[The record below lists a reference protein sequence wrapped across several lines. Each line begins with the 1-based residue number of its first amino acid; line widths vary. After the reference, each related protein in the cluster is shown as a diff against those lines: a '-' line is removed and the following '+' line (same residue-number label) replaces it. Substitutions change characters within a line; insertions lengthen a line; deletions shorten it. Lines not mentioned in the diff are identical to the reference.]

1 MLQQI
6 KYDRTSAVE
15 YAKKWAFK
23 RNPRYF
29 DFEDLGGDCT
39 NFVSQCIYSGCRV
52 MNYTKTYGWYYLSI
66 NNRAPAWTGSKYLYD
81 FLIKNKEAGPIAIV
95 SNAYSIEPGDVIQL
109 GNENNDY
116 YHSLIVVN
124 IEKSQIF
131 VASHSVDSYMRL
143 LDTYNFK
150 NIRFL
155 HIIGA
160 NKPKSNRK

>member
-23 RNPRYF
+23 RNPKYF

-39 NFVSQCIYSGCRV
+39 NFVSQCIYSGCHV
-52 MNYTKTYGWYYLSI
+52 MNYTKTYGWYYV
-66 NNRAPAWTGSKYLYD
+66 NTNDRAPAWTSSKYLYN
-81 FLIKNKEAGPIAIV
+81 FLTKNKGVGPFAVV
-95 SNAYSIEPGDVIQL
+95 SNIYDIKPGDVIQL

-116 YHSLIVVN
+116 YHSLIVIK
-124 IEKSQIF
+124 IEKSEVL
-131 VASHSVDSYMRL
+131 VAAHSVDSYMRP
-143 LDTYNFK
+143 LDTYNFE

-160 NKPKSNRK
+160 NKTKSNRK